1 MVRGELFGV
10 LRVVAGS
17 MTTSVNLV
25 DGPFAIE
32 QSGSL
37 FQTKALGFDDKEIT
51 EARLK
56 GEPAA
61 VDNL

>member
-10 LRVVAGS
+10 LLVASS
-17 MTTSVNLV
+17 MTASVNLV
-25 DGPFAIE
+25 DGPLAIE
-32 QSGSL
+32 QSSSL

-61 VDNL
+61 VYDL

>member
-1 MVRGELFGV
+1 MVQGEFFGV
-10 LRVVAGS
+10 LLVAGS
-17 MTTSVNLV
+17 VATSVNLV
-25 DGPFAIE
+25 DGLLAIE

-61 VDNL
+61 IDDL